1 MVFGQDWVISHS
13 YWVRELGK
21 IKTAKNQSGHFYS
34 IFAPQIL
41 KNAPSCLATDLKVSW
56 NSLNPFRVSY
66 IPHSELSH
74 PTSKN
79 QSPDLPRVQCHG
91 HISGMTKL

>member
-56 NSLNPFRVSY
+56 NSLSPFRVSY
-66 IPHSELSH
+66 TDDHL
-74 PTSKN
+74 
-79 QSPDLPRVQCHG
+79 
-91 HISGMTKL
+91 

>member
-56 NSLNPFRVSY
+56 NSLSPFRVSY
-66 IPHSELSH
+66 IAVRLDNFTQSRKQSELF
-74 PTSKN
+74 
-79 QSPDLPRVQCHG
+79 
-91 HISGMTKL
+91 MTE

>member
-21 IKTAKNQSGHFYS
+21 IKTAKNQSGHLCS
-34 IFAPQIL
+34 IFCSTDT

-56 NSLNPFRVSY
+56 NSLSPFRVSY
-66 IPHSELSH
+66 NTNVNSE
-74 PTSKN
+74 
-79 QSPDLPRVQCHG
+79 
-91 HISGMTKL
+91 